1 MGSPATEP
9 GRTEHE
15 GPLHDVTLDRGFWL
29 FDTPCTQA
37 LWEAVMGNNPSRF
50 QSRTRPVEWVS
61 FDGAASFIDV
71 LNSRIPGL
79 GLSLPSEAQWED
91 ACRAGTATA
100 TYAGALKIVS
110 AYEATGLD
118 AIAWY
123 GGNSMEGIDLEI
135 GSDCRAPPDE
145 PIHQT
150 MAGTR
155 PVGLKQPN
163 QWGLHDMLGNVW
175 EWCLDHWHD
184 TYDGAP
190 ADGSAWLEAR
200 ESAALR
206 VLRGG
211 SWNDEAR
218 DVRSSYRDRNN
229 PANCNDYL
237 GFRCVRIQ
245 SDSEA

>member
-1 MGSPATEP
+1 
-9 GRTEHE
+9 
-15 GPLHDVTLDRGFWL
+15 VTLARGFWL

-37 LWEAVMGNNPSRF
+37 LWEAVMGNNPSGF
-50 QSRTRPVEWVS
+50 QSPTRPVESVS
-61 FDGAASFIDV
+61 YDDAASFINA
-71 LNSRIPGL
+71 LNGRIPGL
-79 GLSLPSEAQWED
+79 GLSLPSEAQWEY

-100 TYAGALKIVS
+100 TYAGALDIVGRNN
-110 AYEATGLD
+110 APVLD

-123 GGNSMEGIDLEI
+123 GGNSGEGFDLER
-135 GSDCRAPPDE
+135 GHDSRPWPE
-145 PIHQT
+145 KQYRHT
-150 MAGTR
+150 KAGTR
-155 PVGLKQPN
+155 PVGLKRPN